1 MPRDGNNRSLI
12 KKKKYTCIHTVE
24 YYSAIK
30 NNKLAIANNVDEL
43 GGYYAIRQR
52 KTNHVY
58 VEYFFNEKLVNI
70 RKKKQMH
77 RYRTS

>member
-1 MPRDGNNRSLI
+1 MYTHSGILLSH
-12 KKKKYTCIHTVE
+12 KKKQTF
-24 YYSAIK
+24 
-30 NNKLAIANNVDEL
+30 AIANNVDEL